1 MYKIG
6 EFSKMVNLPVR
17 TLRYYDECGV
27 LQPKE
32 VDVFTNY
39 RYYTDENIVECE
51 LIKLLKSVN
60 FTLDEIAI
68 YKNNLDEEV
77 ISKKEKEIFEQIE
90 LMKMKLK
97 RLAIMKE
104 EIKEQTPAKVY
115 SLLPKKIEKNYYGG
129 VI

>member
-6 EFSKMVNLPVR
+6 EFSQLVGLPVR

-32 VDVFTNY
+32 VDIFTNY
-39 RYYTDENIVECE
+39 RYYNDENVVECE

-68 YKNNLDEEV
+68 YKDNLNEDI
-77 ISKKEKEIFEQIE
+77 ISQKEGEIFEQIE
-90 LMKMKLK
+90 LMKAKLN

-104 EIKEQTPAKVY
+104 EIKKQSPAKVY
-115 SLLPKKIEKNYYGG
+115 TLIPKRIKSMEK
-129 VI
+129 